1 MPLICG
7 YSEQFC
13 QVAQDVKVYL
23 NGSLFRAVGDG
34 DGGGG

>member
-7 YSEQFC
+7 QSEQFC

-23 NGSLFRAVGDG
+23 NGGLFRAVGDR
-34 DGGGG
+34 GGG